1 MAEIKNS
8 FLLSKMNKDLDD
20 RLVPNGEYRD
30 ALNISIGK
38 SENDDVGTLQNVLG
52 NIKIPGAEELV
63 GSEEFGFSGLTCIGF
78 YMDNE
83 HNRIYRF
90 LTNYTDPN
98 PSEITLCETLPYSP
112 DGGWAMKITVYDFN
126 TATYS
131 TLVEGTF
138 LNFSTTNIIT
148 GLNLLE
154 GLLYWTDN
162 RNQPRKIN
170 YNNCINNPNYYTTE
184 TQISVA
190 KYAPVESPLL
200 YIEVKTFATANQPSP
215 LVVDVD
221 STEGLV
227 VGMTLVSPGLITG
240 GENITILSVDSG
252 ASQITLYSAPT
263 NPIVLDQPLIF
274 LISTMSNQE
283 NNPAWPGDPAYLES
297 KYVRFSY
304 RFKFD
309 DNEYSILAPFSQI
322 AFIPNQKGYFING
335 DEQAAYRSTILK
347 WMENNTNNVE
357 LLIPM
362 PDTGNNINSTY
373 KIKSIDILYKESNSL
388 AIKVLDSVD
397 YNTIKQAFPDTNI
410 YIYSYQSQKPYK
422 TLAEDQITRVYDK
435 VPTRALAQE
444 ISGNRVIYG
453 NFYTT
458 YTPPSAINY
467 NVSVLPKSDIFPSF
481 IEYPNHT
488 LKQNRN
494 YQVGFVLA
502 DKFGRQS
509 SVILSTI
516 DLLKLQGI
524 YGGSTIY
531 SAYRPNNEVL
541 PTVKEWFGN
550 ALTLLV
556 NDTIKSTRNIPLG
569 TPGLYAEQRG
579 AGFAVSA
586 GVVTDNVY
594 VYTLDTSLPTN
605 PDDNPQLGDYLRG
618 KYTDYVEVTSISP
631 PGTVTTDGAISDIY
645 NYTVQEEGVLDLK
658 FSYTLNQIGW
668 YSYKVLVKQKEQDYY
683 NVYLPGILDGY
694 PAGQTSGSQ
703 VVYVSED
710 DATPTLPVGTPSLQ
724 NAINMTNF
732 PNNETGKTSHMVL
745 INDNI
750 NKVPRDLAEVGP
762 DQKQYRSSV
771 ELFGRVENR
780 PKLISFVSLPN
791 LDNANATSIRYDL
804 TTPEGEDILNNV
816 KTGDGLQSVEAQ
828 FSNFKWYKNTT
839 VVSNA
844 FLEYSTIT
852 NMPGSFTP
860 TGSTTIN
867 IIPPLYGDV
876 PATGDLISL
885 VVSGTEYNYEVA
897 SYTTGVVTLVSA
909 VAGAD
914 IPNATTLVFT
924 NPNIGMIVFTPANP
938 INSSWDN
945 FTATAAENNQYFP
958 LRKADVVNT
967 IAYATDLDFLQNS
980 VNNITGSAD
989 LNFYQLQTNPLV
1001 GRISTS
1007 KSMGTLAEYMI
1018 PTLGVYETRP
1028 VESLLDLF
1036 WETAST
1042 GLISDLN
1049 WDINTGY
1056 DGPAGTTPL
1065 GFDFYEWQDPEGIGE
1080 DTGAEDSPYI
1090 TDAFNILNNTNVPLD
1105 PTVCVLTSVFNYEI
1119 PAVDFTDSFALQT
1132 FLPSILNP
1140 NLSYRIKIINNFEFL
1155 NSALTGTKFLFTLTV
1170 TSGGITNNI
1179 PLIGQLKNKAPY
1191 FTLTDHDYDRTI
1203 TVDTIDIVTVE
1214 ATNGS
1219 FRDNPLTLPIAPVR
1233 TNGLYWTIVS
1243 GNELGYF
1250 DINPS
1255 TGVLSLINHSAQLG
1269 VYPLNIKVQDAV
1281 NFATTPPSTLVTPGD
1296 VNLSTKQDTVN
1307 VIITIG
1313 EEPING
1319 FLEYWNNSFEALGTM
1334 PEPPAPFESSEGY
1347 FGVYVGTILPT
1358 DPNYVTSLPTPPG
1371 GAWTNT
1377 PKNVQYDSGA
1387 LGGIYPSPTGL
1398 TNGELRFKWTLP
1410 RIYASGHGNR
1420 YRADLLIYYR
1430 ANTTSAWGLV
1440 QDNNGVGITDAPYWD
1455 QNVAPR
1461 PNALYVIPPTTS
1473 SVPSGLTSTAT
1484 GVIRVSTPGEY
1495 CFAIKVTSYQQQ
1507 SVFAVVEDANFYY
1520 EQQDNGPS
1528 YPATYI
1534 NPFIPRERFMVGLI
1548 EPTYDD
1554 PSGVPYNSATPD
1566 DGFVFTINTTVDTV
1580 TDVNNF
1586 SIDPVAGSDQMVP
1599 GMWLQKVGNPTIVK
1613 VFGVTGNDIAL
1624 VPPGLALAPGDQVTF
1639 RQQQPYGTGSVRE
1652 MGNIWASSKDAT
1664 FVKQFYLA
1672 GELVDLWNPP
1682 IADKFY
1688 NFKSHVKANPQISPV
1703 QPIPYLYTPNAKVTA
1718 YAAAQIDDNGAII
1731 DQTLP
1736 AYTISMS
1743 DVTDIP
1749 AYGSAPGFVTIA
1761 QKNLPFP
1768 FEDESP
1774 VWFYS
1779 GVRVEITG
1787 VTTNTITVGNVIPG
1801 YNLTW
1806 AEDCTTPTLDYFP
1819 SQTETNF
1826 PLAPSYT
1833 ITGLNPN
1840 TTYYIL
1846 MYPDNLNG
1854 YVNGEF
1860 FPVAVTTLPV

>member
-112 DGGWAMKITVYDFN
+112 DGGWTMKITVYDFN

-170 YNNCINNPNYYTTE
+170 YNNCINNSSYYTTE

-200 YIEVKTFATANQPSP
+200 YIEVKAFATANQPSP

-458 YTPPSAINY
+458 YTPPNAINY

-516 DLLKLQGI
+516 DLLKLPGGF
-524 YGGSTIY
+524 GGSTIY

-605 PDDNPQLGDYLRG
+605 PDDSPQLGDYLRG
-618 KYTDYVEVTSISP
+618 KYTDYVEITSISP
-631 PGTVTTDGAISDIY
+631 PGTITTDGAISDIY

-694 PAGQTSGSQ
+694 PTGQTTGTQ
-703 VVYVSED
+703 VTYTAGV
-710 DATPTLPVGTPSLQ
+710 PSLE
-724 NAINMTNF
+724 NGINTTNF
-732 PNNETGKTSHMVL
+732 PTNEVGKTSHMVL

-791 LDNANATSIRYDL
+791 LANANATSIRYDL
-804 TTPEGEDILNNV
+804 TTPEGEDILANI
-816 KTGDGLQSVEAQ
+816 KAGDGLQSVEAQ

-839 VVSNA
+839 VVSNT
-844 FLEYSTIT
+844 FLEYNTIT
-852 NMPGSFTP
+852 NTPGAATLI
-860 TGSTTIN
+860 GSTTID

-876 PATGDLISL
+876 PAAGDLISL
-885 VVSGTEYNYEVA
+885 VVSGTPYDYEVA
-897 SYTTGVVTLVSA
+897 SYTTGIVTLVTP

-914 IPNATTLVFT
+914 IPNATQLVFT
-924 NPNIGMIVFTPANP
+924 NPNIGMIVFTPSNP
-938 INSSWDN
+938 ISAGWDN

-1049 WDINTGY
+1049 WDINNGY
-1056 DGPAGTTPL
+1056 DGPAGTTPP
-1065 GFDFYEWQDPEGIGE
+1065 GFDFYEWQDPEGLGE

-1105 PTVCVLTSVFNYEI
+1105 PTVCVLTSVFNYEV
-1119 PAVDFTDSFALQT
+1119 PSVDFTSSFALET
-1132 FLPSILNP
+1132 IPPSIPNP

-1179 PLIGQLKNKAPY
+1179 SLIGQLKNKAPY

-1219 FRDNPLTLPIAPVR
+1219 FRPNPLALPIPPVR

-1281 NFATTPPSTLVTPGD
+1281 DFATIPPSALVTPGD
-1296 VNLSTKQDTVN
+1296 ANLSTKQDTVN

-1319 FLEYWNNSFEALGTM
+1319 FLEYWNNNFEALGTM

-1347 FGVYVGTILPT
+1347 FGVYVGTVLPT

-1410 RIYASGHGNR
+1410 RIYAAGHGNR

-1548 EPTYDD
+1548 EPTYDN

-1639 RQQQPYGTGSVRE
+1639 KQQQPYGTGSVRE

-1703 QPIPYLYTPNAKVTA
+1703 QPVPYLYTPNAKVTA
-1718 YAAAQIDDNGAII
+1718 YAAAQIDDNGTII

-1749 AYGSAPGFVTIA
+1749 NYGSAPGFVTIA

-1846 MYPDNLNG
+1846 MYPDNSNG